1 MGPCLVVSHGN
12 SVHSKQSLTPFW
24 WAQLQIWQNLFSF
37 ATQPTAPLGQ
47 VPLVILGHFS
57 HAIPQT
63 PTFKFIP
70 SLPLKKTTDPYLNGK
85 LIFSLV
91 VVAGNRLYTTTT
103 SRLRGRLLFNGS
115 VWFGLQAGCA
125 TRNKQS
131 SIKGNA

>member
-1 MGPCLVVSHGN
+1 
-12 SVHSKQSLTPFW
+12 VHSKQSLTPFW
-24 WAQLQIWQNLFSF
+24 WAQLQIWQNLFSL

-63 PTFKFIP
+63 PTFTFIP

-85 LIFSLV
+85 SNFSLV

-103 SRLRGRLLFNGS
+103 SRLRGRLLFCAS
-115 VWFGLQAGCA
+115 VRVGLQAGCA
-125 TRNKQS
+125 TRNTQN
-131 SIKGNA
+131 SIKRKA